1 MEVYSTADRI
11 RLTLNG
17 KPAGEKRV
25 PASCR
30 VLFRVPYEPGE
41 LRAEALDAQGRVT
54 GSDRLISA
62 GAETI
67 LRLEPETGA
76 CRPGEMIYLRIRY
89 TDRQGVV
96 QPLARRTVRVSA
108 ENGTVMGTA
117 NGCTF
122 FRGNYAQS
130 KVETY
135 FGEAQAVVRAEK
147 PGILRVTVTD
157 GQQTATAEI
166 TCKE

>member
-1 MEVYSTADRI
+1 MEVYSTAPKV

-17 KPAGEKRV
+17 ATVGEKKMPRN
-25 PASCR
+25 CR
-30 VLFRVPYEPGE
+30 ALFSLPYQPGE
-41 LRAEALDAQGRVT
+41 LKAVALDEAGQET
-54 GSDRLISA
+54 GSDVLTTA
-62 GAETI
+62 GKETL
-67 LRLEPETGA
+67 LRLEPETTV
-76 CRPGEMIYLRIRY
+76 CRPGEMVYLRMRY
-89 TDRQGVV
+89 TDGNGEIKPLERQEIS
-96 QPLARRTVRVSA
+96 VRA
-108 ENGTVMGTA
+108 ENGLVMGTA

-147 PGILRVTVTD
+147 PGTLRVTVTD
-157 GQQTATAEI
+157 GQQTATVEI